1 MGQKTI
7 TITLPEELAALLE
20 EDELLKSMAE
30 SLLADEL
37 RKLLLKVLVLDK
49 LAEGS
54 ELTEDDVAE
63 LDKKVKRGLRLR
75 IEAQIGGGH
84 E

>member
-1 MGQKTI
+1 MGQKTM

-20 EDELLKSMAE
+20 EDKLLKSMAE

-49 LAEGS
+49 LAESS

>member
-1 MGQKTI
+1 MGQKTM

-49 LAEGS
+49 LAESS

-75 IEAQIGGGH
+75 IEAQINGGH

>member
-49 LAEGS
+49 PAEGS

>member
-20 EDELLKSMAE
+20 EDKLLKSMAE

-49 LAEGS
+49 LAESS

-63 LDKKVKRGLRLR
+63 LDKRVKRGLRLR

>member
-1 MGQKTI
+1 MGQKTM

-49 LAEGS
+49 LAESS

>member
-1 MGQKTI
+1 MGQKAI

-37 RKLLLKVLVLDK
+37 RELLLKVLVLDK

-54 ELTEDDVAE
+54 EFTEDDVAE
-63 LDKKVKRGLRLR
+63 LDRRVKKGLRLR
-75 IEAQIGGGH
+75 IEAQINGRH
-84 E
+84 K